1 MAIEL
6 TGMVYQHGL
15 DNPGSPFADK
25 CLAVLLAF
33 ATFVVTAMM
42 VMDTVMVLIML
53 LVMVL
58 IMASLRIVII
68 ITNFE
73 PMTTMIVNAII
84 GSLL

>member
-15 DNPGSPFADK
+15 GNPGSPFADK

-68 ITNFE
+68 IMNFE